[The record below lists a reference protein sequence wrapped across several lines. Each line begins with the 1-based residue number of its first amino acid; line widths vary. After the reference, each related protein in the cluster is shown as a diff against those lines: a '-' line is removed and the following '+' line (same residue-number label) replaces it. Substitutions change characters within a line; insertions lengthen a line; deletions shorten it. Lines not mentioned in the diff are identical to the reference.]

1 MPTRKGK
8 ALLALAALVAASC
21 AWAADDEIQ
30 VYTDEINK
38 PGELGLELHLNYVTV
53 GSSEREWP
61 QQVPPRHLF
70 RVTPEFS
77 YGLSE
82 KLELGMYVPAT
93 KAPGEDLHVEGAKVR
108 LKYLDAPEGRAFYWG
123 VNVELGRLGL
133 RTVPQHWNAEI
144 RPIIG
149 YRTEQWH
156 VAFNPRLGIALS
168 EGASRVPEFNP
179 CIRIVRKL
187 ADGWAV
193 GVEHYSEFG
202 PANDFLR
209 PSERAQN
216 TYLVL
221 DGRIAKMDF
230 NVGVGKGW
238 TTPSDRV
245 VFKAILGFNF

>member
-1 MPTRKGK
+1 MRKAK
-8 ALLALAALVAASC
+8 TLLALAALVAASSC

-61 QQVPPRHLF
+61 QQVPFRRLF

-77 YGLSE
+77 YGLTE
-82 KLELGMYVPAT
+82 KLELGVYVPST

-108 LKYLDAPEGRAFYWG
+108 LKYLDALEGRAFYWG
-123 VNVELGRLGL
+123 VNVELGRLAL
-133 RTVPQHWNAEI
+133 RTVEQHWNAEI
-144 RPIIG
+144 RPILG
-149 YRTEQWH
+149 YRTERWH

-168 EGASRVPEFNP
+168 DGASRVPEFNP
-179 CIRIVRKL
+179 CIRIMRKL
-187 ADGWAV
+187 ADDWAV
-193 GVEHYSEFG
+193 GVEHYAEYG
-202 PANDFLR
+202 PVNDVLR

-221 DGRIAKMDF
+221 DGRVAKMEF

-245 VFKAILGFNF
+245 VFKAILGFSF